1 MKENVQIRN
10 LSEVHEKEII
20 YVNYPNPYKSFTGYK
35 HDVEIMEAMQESK
48 RHKCKLFVWRDI
60 DKNIKDLSV
69 LTKYSSGELIKELQS
84 RGLTVSV
91 R

>member
-10 LSEVHEKEII
+10 LTEVREEEII
-20 YVNYPNPYKSFTGYK
+20 YVNYPKPHKSFTGYK
-35 HDVEIMEAMQESK
+35 HDSKIREAMQEAK
-48 RHKCKLFVWRDI
+48 RHKCKLFVWRDVNE
-60 DKNIKDLSV
+60 NIKDLSV